1 MEAVAKWD
9 TVEAVAKWDTVEAVA
24 TWETVEAVA
33 TWETVEAV
41 EVVVVTATPATIAR
55 AGSAG
60 GCRTVVS
67 T

>member
-1 MEAVAKWD
+1 VATW
-9 TVEAVAKWDTVEAVA
+9 ETVEAVA